1 MTRKF
6 FYLEE
11 APYYANKYM
20 IQMNHDLFNFPNGT
34 RGSYRVM
41 LARLVNLSYAQ
52 FLRYCRDVLGAELV
66 GKNQKYVLPY
76 FDKTNEVRMFVK
88 LLNARMEYV
97 MREQE
102 SPYEYTEGEDGKVIR
117 TPFEELN
124 DSNG

>member
-20 IQMNHDLFNFPNGT
+20 IQMNHELFGFQNGT
-34 RGSYRVM
+34 RGSYRV
-41 LARLVNLSYAQ
+41 LPARLVNLSYAQ

-76 FDKTNEVRMFVK
+76 FEKTNEVRMFIK

-97 MREQE
+97 KREQE
-102 SPYEYTEGEDGKVIR
+102 SPYEYTEDEDGKVIR